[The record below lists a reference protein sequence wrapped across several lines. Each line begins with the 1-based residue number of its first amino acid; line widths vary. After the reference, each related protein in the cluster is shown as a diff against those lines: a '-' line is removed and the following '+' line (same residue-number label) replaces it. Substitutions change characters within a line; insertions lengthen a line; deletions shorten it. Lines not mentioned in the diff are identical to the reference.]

1 MSSAFVKEEESEWLW
16 DVAPN
21 VAALSRYLTRD
32 TGRQVFL
39 KNSGKD
45 AAGNE
50 VLEMSNGLS
59 YKLDAEGKW
68 EVVM

>member
-32 TGRQVFL
+32 SGRYVHEKSIT
-39 KNSGKD
+39 KNEKG
-45 AAGNE
+45 E
-50 VLEMSNGLS
+50 PVYEMSNGLS
-59 YKLDAEGKW
+59 YLLDKDQKW
-68 EVVM
+68 QLLL